1 MTPDPDGDEAESLR
15 AHSEAICADY
25 LNAVKLPGEC
35 PSLTVELI
43 GPKNRGHVSA
53 RDIERAGH
61 GLRIGVKIGDV
72 AVFAETTAVFAET
85 TGAGAPADPRGRLGE
100 GHQRDRLARTL
111 HPLGCRTGKV
121 RAWSCQR
128 AHAAIRASDVPFE
141 DAELADQG
149 VWSAQT
155 GQPSWLWPRRHR

>member
-35 PSLTVELI
+35 LSLTVELI

-53 RDIERAGH
+53 HDIERAGH

-85 TGAGAPADPRGRLGE
+85 TGAGAPDEVVLEMVAAALER
-100 GHQRDRLARTL
+100 AR
-111 HPLGCRTGKV
+111 K
-121 RAWSCQR
+121 RA
-128 AHAAIRASDVPFE
+128 A
-141 DAELADQG
+141 
-149 VWSAQT
+149 
-155 GQPSWLWPRRHR
+155 PRRAGRERERIRQLFDSIVRRLRDE